1 MITKQNIEML
11 KALIDE
17 VTAMVNW
24 TNKNLKSSER
34 AETFKKLVEQRR
46 ELKRKYRSLKA
57 NPTIAAYGESQKGKS
72 YIISS
77 LLSSPGKP
85 LMVEDENGQKLD
97 FIENFNRKT
106 DNQES
111 TGVVTRFTTEKVSDF
126 KDYPIRIAI
135 LSIADLIT
143 MLADCYMEAIT
154 DGRFRSEADMAKIG
168 QDLKDA
174 WIERP
179 EVQSDL
185 TEDEVGDIKD
195 FLMNSHKK
203 DTNDRFVNSGWFDC
217 VALVIRHIPAERW
230 PEVFAPLW
238 GGNEAFTKFLG
249 LAIKSYQAIQFSETV
264 YINSKP
270 VLNDGNDGAETLMA
284 VVVITDESKGIKAF
298 YEGDG
303 RIITATP
310 VCLPSGQMITLDKAM
325 LSIMTSEV
333 VYHVDP
339 ETLRQDLTFDFS
351 GIRASNGHT
360 AEENIS
366 HLKALGL
373 DKPTNRDFLIR
384 DSGETYCFD
393 LLDFPG
399 ARVVGNTFVDANI
412 APKLDD
418 FLLREKVSYL
428 FRKYS
433 GEQRLSILLLCNDEE
448 NVTTNLV
455 TPQLSRWI
463 HENIGSNA
471 SERQIRLREYGL
483 SPLFLIGTK
492 YNRDLVVEVLPGKP
506 FKLDQKVFQR
516 RLKEKMYDEL
526 ISPKLHD
533 WFDNW
538 TPGRHFD
545 NTYLLRDY
553 KYSSDLQKKGA
564 CHLFH
569 GYPGP
574 EKEELNSEERAQIKE
589 VFLNDQ
595 EGVRRF
601 FYDPELAWDTTST
614 IGNDGTYY
622 LIKQISAVTDNAE
635 KARGAK
641 FDEDIKKALDSIYNI
656 IKGKYHEGGELQQL
670 EESISKGK
678 RFDFVI
684 RMVISQQHE
693 DFFGR
698 FIQYLQ
704 MTPNY
709 VNSVFSEIVYTPIIV
724 SSTILEKYELLVKGV
739 EEAGEHFD
747 PKDEQHNLDVLWRV
761 FGVRP
766 GDPLLEGIDLEL
778 LFTKSYKDNRSAS
791 FIMAKTLIDRWMQRL
806 HSPDLYFTQVG
817 FNSTV
822 LSQFL
827 NNFESMASFVGL
839 RTAIADAISEYVD
852 FVSHIKDERLALIS
866 DVAASIYNN
875 FVMDMGYSLLHD
887 PSLDRVRPEGQS
899 GKEILADVRKH
910 NAEHGLKLSLNYEL
924 VQQQNSTD
932 RDVMAQIF
940 QQLEGLGN
948 SDDGAQYMKT
958 PSYVNLKRWIEMVK
972 ISYIANCKAV
982 DYDLEANDKL
992 GSIITAFKSG
1002 RENASV

>member
-1 MITKQNIEML
+1 MITKQNIETL
-11 KALIDE
+11 KVLIDK
-17 VTAMVNW
+17 VTEMVDW

-85 LMVEDENGQKLD
+85 LMIEDENGQNLD

-154 DGRFRSEADMAKIG
+154 DGKFRSESDMAKIG

-179 EVQSDL
+179 EVQNFL
-185 TEDEVGDIKD
+185 TEDEVGDIRV
-195 FLMNSHKK
+195 FLMNAHEK

-217 VALVIRHIPAERW
+217 VALVIRRIPADRW
-230 PEVFAPLW
+230 PDVFAPLW
-238 GGNEAFTKFLG
+238 GGNETFTKFLA
-249 LAIKSYQAIQFSETV
+249 LAIKNYQTIQFSEMV

-270 VLNDGNDGAETLMA
+270 VLNDFNDGAETLMA
-284 VVVITDESKGIKAF
+284 VVVITDENKGIKAF
-298 YEGDG
+298 YEGEG

-310 VCLPSGQMITLDKAM
+310 VCLPSGQMVTLDKSM
-325 LSIMTSEV
+325 LSIMTAEV
-333 VYHVDP
+333 VYHVNP
-339 ETLRQDLTFDFS
+339 ETLQNDLSFDFR
-351 GIRASNGHT
+351 GIRASNGRT
-360 AEENIS
+360 AEDNIN
-366 HLKALGL
+366 HLKSLGL
-373 DKPTNRDFLIR
+373 DKPTNRVFLIR
-384 DSGETYCFD
+384 GPKESYCYD

-399 ARVVGNTFVDANI
+399 ARVVGNTFVDSNV

-418 FLLREKVSYL
+418 FLLREKVSFL

-433 GEQRLSILLLCNDEE
+433 SEQQLSILLLCNDEE

-455 TPQLSRWI
+455 TPQISRWI
-463 HENIGSNA
+463 YENIGTNA
-471 SERQIRLREYGL
+471 SERQTRLHEYGL

-492 YNRDLVVEVLPGKP
+492 YNRDLVVEILPDKP

-538 TPGRHFD
+538 TPGHHFD

-553 KYSSDLQKKGA
+553 KYSSNLQKKGA
-564 CHLFH
+564 CHLFE

-574 EKEELNSEERAQIKE
+574 EEEELNCEERAQIKE
-589 VFLNDQ
+589 VFLNDM

-622 LIKQISAVTDNAE
+622 LIKQISNVTGNAE
-635 KARGAK
+635 RARSVK
-641 FDEDIKKALDSIYNI
+641 FGEDLNKALDAIYDI
-656 IKGKYHEGGELQQL
+656 IKVKYHEEGDLQKL
-670 EESISKGK
+670 EESIAKGK
-678 RFDFVI
+678 RFDFAM
-684 RMVISQQHE
+684 RTVISQQHE

-709 VNSVFSEIVYTPIIV
+709 VNSIFSELVYSPIIPA
-724 SSTILEKYELLVKGV
+724 STILEKYELLAKGV
-739 EEAGEHFD
+739 EEARERFD
-747 PKDEQHNLDVLWRV
+747 PKDEKHNLEVLLKV
-761 FGVRP
+761 FGVKP
-766 GDPLLEGIDLEL
+766 GDSLLEGIELEL
-778 LFTKSYKDNRSAS
+778 LFTKSYKENRSAS
-791 FIMAKTLIDRWMQRL
+791 YIMAKTLIDRWMQRL
-806 HSPDLYFTQVG
+806 HSPNLYFTQVG
-817 FNSTV
+817 FNSTL

-852 FVSHIKDERLALIS
+852 YVAHIKDDRLALIA

-875 FVMDMGYSLLHD
+875 FVMDMGYSLLHK
-887 PSLDRVRPEGQS
+887 PSLDKVRPKGQS
-899 GKEILADVRKH
+899 GKEVLADVKKH
-910 NAEHGLKLSLNYEL
+910 NTEHGLNLSLNYEL
-924 VQQQNSTD
+924 VQQENSTD

-958 PSYVNLKRWIEMVK
+958 PSYVNLKHWLEMVK
-972 ISYIANCKAV
+972 ISFIANCKAV
-982 DYDLEANDKL
+982 DYDIEANDEL
-992 GSIITAFKSG
+992 GAIISAFKSE
-1002 RENASV
+1002 REDASV